1 MLVHIIA
8 CTDSM
13 PGRSAPPR
21 RLLLA
26 VTGLAAGR
34 RTALMPLIAHVLAAA
49 LGMAS
54 FDLLREIV
62 QLKVV

>member
-1 MLVHIIA
+1 
-8 CTDSM
+8 
-13 PGRSAPPR
+13 
-21 RLLLA
+21 
-26 VTGLAAGR
+26 
-34 RTALMPLIAHVLAAA
+34 MPLIAHVLAAA